1 MQNQSPEESQVDRAV
16 AQRLAVLRRKIDS
29 VDGRLIDLLGER
41 QAAVAE
47 VVALKREHNL
57 PVYHP
62 AREENLISERRARAA
77 AANVDPQFVEDIYRA
92 VLRQSRIAQTAQIA
106 KRAVRPGA
114 TVLLVGGRGA
124 MGRYLERW
132 FAGAGYN
139 VRLLDREDWPEA
151 GALCA
156 GVDLA
161 LVGVPIAFTEQVV
174 ARLAPFLGPDCVL
187 ADITSVKQGPVQAM
201 RAAHPGPVLGLHP
214 LFGPAT
220 TSMDKQ
226 LVVVVQGRDLPACQW
241 VIDQFAAWGCVIV
254 PADPVAHDES
264 MAVIQALRHF
274 ATFAFGQFL
283 YRKRIDLHGTLEY
296 SSPIYRLELGM
307 VGRLFAQNAALY
319 ASIILSIPERRG
331 LLKEFVRS
339 LQDNLPMLEKGDEA
353 AFCEEFAKIAD
364 WFGSFGDQALRE
376 STYLIEKLIERF

>member
-1 MQNQSPEESQVDRAV
+1 MQSRSPEESQVDRAV
-16 AQRLAVLRRKIDS
+16 AERLAALRAKIDS
-29 VDGRLIDLLGER
+29 VDGRLIALLGER

-62 AREENLISERRARAA
+62 AREEDLISERRARAA

-106 KRAVRPGA
+106 TRAVRPGA
-114 TVLLVGGRGA
+114 TVLLVGGRGV
-124 MGRYLERW
+124 MGRYFERW
-132 FAGAGYN
+132 FAAAGYN
-139 VRLLDREDWPEA
+139 VRLLDRDDWPHA
-151 GALCA
+151 DALCA
-156 GVDLA
+156 GADLA
-161 LVGVPIAFTEQVV
+161 LVGVPIELTEEVIAQ
-174 ARLAPFLGPDCVL
+174 LAPHLDPACIL
-187 ADITSVKQGPVQAM
+187 ADITSTKKGPVRAM
-201 RAAHPGPVLGLHP
+201 CAAHSGPVLGLHP

-220 TSMDKQ
+220 SSMDKQ
-226 LVVVVQGRDLPACQW
+226 LVVVAPGRDLPACQW
-241 VIDQFAAWGCVIV
+241 VIDQFAAWGCVVV
-254 PADPVAHDES
+254 PADPAAHDES

-283 YRKRIDLHGTLEY
+283 YRKRIDIHGTLEY

-307 VGRLFAQNAALY
+307 VGRLFAQDATLY
-319 ASIILSIPERRG
+319 ASIILSIPERRA
-331 LLKEFVRS
+331 LLKEFVKS
-339 LQDNLPMLEKGDEA
+339 LQDDLPMLEKGDEA
-353 AFCEEFAKIAD
+353 AFCAEFGKIAD